1 MTAQAALKQPGA
13 TIRASKHSEPATQE
27 KLIQADKSEPT
38 GIRMT
43 CEWGQD
49 AAWAPVTS
57 PARRAVMV
65 ATSTSALAARAAG
78 WSRPSG
84 ALRQIPSGV
93 RRGRTAPSGGV
104 VVWCHWSAHV
114 AGHRRWRA
122 VIASSINSTMSA
134 MAMVIRPMRI
144 MACSLR

>member
-49 AAWAPVTS
+49 AAWAPGDLSGSSCGDGGHIRQRPGRPRHRLVQAIRCTAEQGS
-57 PARRAVMV
+57 
-65 ATSTSALAARAAG
+65 G
-78 WSRPSG
+78 SR
-84 ALRQIPSGV
+84 
-93 RRGRTAPSGGV
+93 
-104 VVWCHWSAHV
+104 
-114 AGHRRWRA
+114 
-122 VIASSINSTMSA
+122 
-134 MAMVIRPMRI
+134 
-144 MACSLR
+144 